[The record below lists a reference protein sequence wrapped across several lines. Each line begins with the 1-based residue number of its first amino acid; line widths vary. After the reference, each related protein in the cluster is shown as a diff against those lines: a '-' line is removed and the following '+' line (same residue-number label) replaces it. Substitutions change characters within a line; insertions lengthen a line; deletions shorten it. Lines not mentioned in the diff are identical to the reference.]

1 MKIKSRSVSYWV
13 LAALFYLYEMIL
25 RASTSVMA
33 NDLQSSFSLNAEQ
46 LGLLSAMYYWA
57 YTPLQ
62 IPCGLILD
70 KMGSRKLITF
80 SCLVCASSACVFS
93 FTEDIWVA
101 CFARF
106 CMGAGSASA
115 FISTLSLI
123 VGWFPPKHFALMA
136 GLTNMMGS
144 IGGVFAGTPLAWLM
158 NQMGWRHAL
167 FFLGLIGF
175 VLSFFTWFGIKD
187 SSKEGRKELPL
198 LSGLFVVIKKRQVW
212 LAGIVGGLL
221 YLPISAFAEL
231 WAVPF
236 IEKSYGVPKEKAALV
251 TMALYI
257 SMGLGS
263 PLVAFFS
270 DYMKSY
276 TKVLKSTSV
285 LAAFLFTIVA
295 FSSSFVSFYA
305 IVGIAAL
312 IGFALGGQF
321 LAFIISKDNVP
332 LNVSGTVSAVTN
344 AIIMFFGLI
353 FQPLLGYILDWAWVA
368 LDGKAHAGVPEYTVS
383 MYRYAILSLPL
394 CFIVGFLLLFFVK
407 DTYTLSHNKGEN
419 SYH

>member
-13 LAALFYLYEMIL
+13 LAALFYLYEMTL

-33 NDLQSSFSLNAEQ
+33 NDLQSSFSLNAGQ

-80 SCLVCASSACVFS
+80 SCLVCASSACLFS
-93 FTEDIWVA
+93 VTENIWVA

-115 FISTLSLI
+115 FISALSLI

-144 IGGVFAGTPLAWLM
+144 VGGVFAGTPLAWLM
-158 NQMGWRHAL
+158 TRVGWRHAL
-167 FFLGLIGF
+167 LLLGFLGFFL
-175 VLSFFTWFGIKD
+175 SFLTWFGIKD

-198 LSGLFVVIKKRQVW
+198 LSGLFVAIRKRQVW
-212 LAGIVGGLL
+212 LAATIGGLL

-263 PLVAFFS
+263 PLVAFLGN
-270 DYMKSY
+270 YVKSY
-276 TKVLKSTSV
+276 TKVLKMTSV
-285 LAAFLFTIVA
+285 MAAFLFILLA
-295 FSSSFVSFYA
+295 FSSSLFSSA
-305 IVGIAAL
+305 EAR
-312 IGFALGGQF
+312 
-321 LAFIISKDNVP
+321 
-332 LNVSGTVSAVTN
+332 GT
-344 AIIMFFGLI
+344 
-353 FQPLLGYILDWAWVA
+353 
-368 LDGKAHAGVPEYTVS
+368 
-383 MYRYAILSLPL
+383 
-394 CFIVGFLLLFFVK
+394 
-407 DTYTLSHNKGEN
+407 
-419 SYH
+419 